1 MSILSSILSGAIGG
15 LLATSLGT
23 ILVQKFNRP
32 QLEFNDGIIKK
43 GSSPYD
49 ERAETA
55 EYDVQI
61 QNTGR
66 SVATNCKPRVTLEGI
81 HDTTIKEP
89 FMTESGYEYEEVDVS
104 KNYNISIIPEWNE
117 QNSPN
122 RIDINQEEYASF
134 RLFKA
139 ARESVGPHTNNKI
152 RFGSVL
158 PEDEME
164 KKDRIFSEPI
174 RVETPSHRM
183 NTEPQVT
190 YESSID
196 RETFYEINW
205 QTKEIIVTSANSK
218 KLEAEIDLRWES
230 SNLPEII
237 LKINNSSCRIAQ
249 YVMSKFN

>member
-1 MSILSSILSGAIGG
+1 MSIFSSILSGAIGG

-23 ILVQKFNRP
+23 IVVQRINRP
-32 QLEFNDGIIKK
+32 ELEFKEGIIKK

-66 SVATNCKPRVTLEGI
+66 SVATNCKPRVNLEGI
-81 HDTTIKEP
+81 HDTTIEEP
-89 FMTESGYEYEEVDVS
+89 FMTESGYESEEVDIS
-104 KNYNISIIPEWNE
+104 KKYIISIIPEWDE

-122 RIDINQEEYASF
+122 RIDINQEEYAQF

-139 ARESVGPHTNNKI
+139 ARESVGPHDHNKI
-152 RFGSVL
+152 RFGTVL

-164 KKDRIFSEPI
+164 EKDRIYSQPV

-183 NTEPQVT
+183 NTEPQVSFK
-190 YESSID
+190 SSID
-196 RETFYEINW
+196 RETFHEIDW
-205 QTKEIIVTSANSK
+205 RTRKIVVTSANSK
-218 KLEAEIDLRWES
+218 KLEAEVDLKWES
-230 SNLPEII
+230 GNLPEIM
-237 LKINNSSCRIAQ
+237 LQ
-249 YVMSKFN
+249 